1 MKEKSGLLLLPIL
14 IIALIIVLKP
24 VMMNDSMPIYKAV
37 LVQGQLETTPLSL
50 TDTLYELTGEVAT
63 YERQLIK
70 NSQGDFEY
78 TKFPYVWQYNDGN
91 YYGSHRLVLKHLK
104 PGELYG
110 FYMLDALTAYNVY
123 VDGQLIAHQGKV
135 ATRQAD
141 AKPEAKTQIALFQ
154 AHNPETEVIFQ
165 VSNYEAHITGIWQ
178 KTIFG
183 TYENINTYENRVNI
197 SDAFVIGAI
206 TFLSIYMWI
215 MYYVLRQDKAIFF
228 FAASCTFVAVKSL
241 LAGQQIGFE
250 AYRLLT
256 YDMGM
261 RIAYLMIPAIL
272 CTFITFAGKCFP
284 KEVKLTYLRISYV
297 LSGIEA
303 LVIVFTPQHVY
314 MGTFILYQLF
324 IMLSCALLL
333 YWVFIAIKN
342 KREGALVYLVG
353 FSLFFLFAINDLLY
367 SMLLIKTGY
376 YLSFGL
382 LILIMSQATIVA
394 IHFLRALK
402 TEEYLNSHLENVVLE
417 RTRELEAEKNRFE
430 TLSKVDSLTL
440 LYNKGYLTEVL
451 NYEFEGF
458 KRYQSSLAIMML
470 DLDHFKLV
478 NDTYGHVV
486 GDEVLREVA
495 ETLRQNSRRA
505 DIIGRFGGEEFLI
518 IMRFTELEDAVT
530 HAEHLRER
538 IAQLRF
544 ITEKGTFSVSASF
557 GVTVADPRIQDEK
570 ELLQLSDN
578 ALYLA
583 KSNGRNRVE
592 KISKG

>member
-1 MKEKSGLLLLPIL
+1 MLLPLLIVALILLLKPI
-14 IIALIIVLKP
+14 
-24 VMMNDSMPIYKAV
+24 MMNDRMPVYKAV
-37 LVQGQLETTPLSL
+37 ITQGQLDTSSLSL
-50 TDTLYELTGEVAT
+50 SDALYELTGEVAT
-63 YERQLIK
+63 YERQLIHDGSGSFK
-70 NSQGDFEY
+70 Y
-78 TKFPYVWQYNDGN
+78 TSFPYVWKYDEGN
-91 YYGSHRLVLKHLK
+91 YYGSHRFVLKNLK
-104 PGELYG
+104 QGELYA

-123 VDGQLIAHQGKV
+123 VDGKLIASQGKV
-135 ATRQAD
+135 ATSKTSAV
-141 AKPEAKTQIALFQ
+141 PESKTQMALFQ
-154 AHNPETEVIFQ
+154 AEHSETEVIFQ
-165 VSNYEAHITGIWQ
+165 VSNYEAHLTGIWQ

-183 TYENINTYENRVNI
+183 RYENINTYENRVNI
-197 SDAFVIGAI
+197 SDAFMIGAI
-206 TFLSIYMWI
+206 AFLSIYMWI
-215 MYYVLRQDKAIFF
+215 MYYVLRQDKAIFY
-228 FAASCTFVAVKSL
+228 FAASCTFVTIKSL

-250 AYRLLT
+250 AYEMLS
-256 YDMGM
+256 YDLGM
-261 RIAYLMIPAIL
+261 RMAYLMIPAIL
-272 CTFITFAGKCFP
+272 CTFVAFAGQCFSNEIRP
-284 KEVKLTYLRISYV
+284 SYLKVSYV

-303 LVIVFTPQHVY
+303 AVILFAPQPVY
-314 MGTFILYQLF
+314 MGTFLGYQLF

-342 KREGALVYLVG
+342 KRDGALVYLIG
-353 FSLFFLFAINDLLY
+353 FSLFFLFAVNDVLY

-402 TEEYLNSHLENVVLE
+402 TEEYVNCHLESVVLE

-458 KRYQSSLAIMML
+458 KRYQSSLAVMML
-470 DLDHFKLV
+470 DLDHFKAV

-486 GDEVLREVA
+486 GDEVLKQVA
-495 ETLRQNSRRA
+495 EALRQNSRRA

-518 IMRFTELEDAVT
+518 IMRFTDLADAVI
-530 HAEHLRER
+530 HADHLRER
-538 IAQLRF
+538 ISQLRF
-544 ITEKGTFSVSASF
+544 ITEKGTFTVTASF
-557 GVTVADPRIQDEK
+557 GVTVAALSMQDEK
-570 ELLQLSDN
+570 ELLQLSDD

-592 KISKG
+592 RMCKD